1 MFLSCFHFFSN
12 YCFVLL
18 LLLLLLKWL
27 FVCLFSAHFYFF
39 SESEQCVVSF
49 FSLSFFCFT
58 LLSSV
63 SKAASRFY
71 STLLPGRFFVIV
83 GGGFCTSLKRRQKC
97 RLHERKRA
105 YSATRLRSSRSCVPP
120 QARVCV
126 FPGMFLFFF
135 LFSFSFSLWQKSDSH
150 RDSTLTPTVF

>member
-1 MFLSCFHFFSN
+1 MVVC
-12 YCFVLL
+12 
-18 LLLLLLKWL
+18 L
-27 FVCLFSAHFYFF
+27 FVFSAHFSFF

-49 FSLSFFCFT
+49 FSLPFFFCFT

-83 GGGFCTSLKRRQKC
+83 GGSFCTSLKRRQKC
-97 RLHERKRA
+97 RLHEKKKGLFCNPVEKLLFMCA
-105 YSATRLRSSRSCVPP
+105 STSAC
-120 QARVCV
+120 VCV
-126 FPGMFLFFF
+126 CVCFLACFFSFSFF
-135 LFSFSFSLWQKSDSH
+135 LFSFSFSLSQKSDSH